1 MPREDCTPVTGKSVY
16 TYLTSQEHCSVF
28 GWNNFVFTSVPSGN
42 VKGRRPDFSISSS
55 TTIGFMV
62 GLFVFMPFF
71 SHAINSHA
79 INSHAINSHAI
90 NSHAINSH
98 ANPSAVLLS
107 FQGVVIVTS
116 FNRKAPMIRALLGSD
131 QVVFAHTQTFIQN
144 YL

>member
-79 INSHAINSHAI
+79 INSHAINSHA
-90 NSHAINSH
+90 
-98 ANPSAVLLS
+98 NPSAVLLS

>member
-16 TYLTSQEHCSVF
+16 TYLTSQGHCSVF

-55 TTIGFMV
+55 TTIGVMV

-71 SHAINSHA
+71 SHAY
-79 INSHAINSHAI
+79 
-90 NSHAINSH
+90 
-98 ANPSAVLLS
+98 PLAVLLS

>member
-79 INSHAINSHAI
+79 
-90 NSHAINSH
+90 
-98 ANPSAVLLS
+98 NPSAVLLS

>member
-16 TYLTSQEHCSVF
+16 TYLTSQGHCSVF

-55 TTIGFMV
+55 TTIGVMV
-62 GLFVFMPFF
+62 GLFVFMPFC

-79 INSHAINSHAI
+79 Y
-90 NSHAINSH
+90 
-98 ANPSAVLLS
+98 PLAVLLS

-116 FNRKAPMIRALLGSD
+116 FNRKAPMIRALLSSD

>member
-79 INSHAINSHAI
+79 INSHA
-90 NSHAINSH
+90 
-98 ANPSAVLLS
+98 NPSAVLLS

>member
-1 MPREDCTPVTGKSVY
+1 
-16 TYLTSQEHCSVF
+16 
-28 GWNNFVFTSVPSGN
+28 
-42 VKGRRPDFSISSS
+42 
-55 TTIGFMV
+55 MV

-71 SHAINSHA
+71 
-79 INSHAINSHAI
+79 SHAI